1 MSDARTRW
9 AALWYELDA
18 TAAAAKDSHEVLF
31 ELSRRYRDLP
41 AEDKQAVDG
50 LLAEWVLADDPKL
63 RFDAIALI
71 RAHHIQSAVP
81 SLRELARRLEDGTD
95 PSAPYEWAKVN
106 RLLGRLSGATE
117 P

>member
-9 AALWYELDA
+9 AALRYELDA
-18 TAAAAKDSHEVLF
+18 TAAATKDSHEVLF

-63 RFDAIALI
+63 RFDAIALVGD
-71 RAHHIQSAVP
+71 HHIQSAVP

-106 RLLGRLSGATE
+106 RLLGRLTGATE